1 VDALD
6 VVVEEDEDEEDAGA
20 APPPAALPPVV
31 PAPDDPPESDEP
43 EDPEAA
49 PLLSLEAFG
58 FALEY
63 KSAYHPPPLKL
74 TAGAEST
81 LSKCPLQCG
90 QIVISGS
97 ENFCLLSVLSWH
109 CVHSYS

>member
-1 VDALD
+1 MVVVVDEEED
-6 VVVEEDEDEEDAGA
+6 VVEDEVDEVDEAAGA
-20 APPPAALPPVV
+20 
-31 PAPDDPPESDEP
+31 D
-43 EDPEAA
+43 
-49 PLLSLEAFG
+49 SLEGPVLAGVSLLASPELFG

-63 KSAYHPPPLKL
+63 KSEYHPPPLKL

-81 LSKCPLQCG
+81 RSRCPLQCG

-97 ENFCLLSVLSWH
+97 ENFCLFSVRSWH